1 MMEIATFTLYTNIN
15 VHINTTRTEE
25 LACLYTLILEI
36 YINTNTH
43 THMPSMVC
51 VCVCVHMSKYFLL
64 PPSSFIIK
72 VEVVFAR
79 YSLTNIIC
87 GGVCVPKKKKKSTK
101 KYRSATNRH
110 KDMSVWYVAYTPML
124 PKILYVCLC
133 VFVCLQKYQTKARN
147 GFSFSL

>member
-1 MMEIATFTLYTNIN
+1 
-15 VHINTTRTEE
+15 
-25 LACLYTLILEI
+25 
-36 YINTNTH
+36 
-43 THMPSMVC
+43 MPSM
-51 VCVCVHMSKYFLL
+51 VCVHMSKYFLL

-79 YSLTNIIC
+79 YSFTNIIC
-87 GGVCVPKKKKKSTK
+87 GGVCVPKKKSTK

-124 PKILYVCLC
+124 PKILYVC